1 MYKKLKVIENDS
13 DDSLREDQVIHIYLS
28 DLNNVEIISPAGT
41 DMGMLCLPDFVNGR
55 VVKEWVLR
63 VAGDSNN
70 VFAIPLAY

>member
-55 VVKEWVLR
+55 
-63 VAGDSNN
+63 
-70 VFAIPLAY
+70 